1 MVSSKVIELLSRV
14 RDSERMHVE
23 RWQTNDALVAPL
35 LRLKDN
41 SCHID
46 ESERVL
52 KDAHKYSELVIL
64 YEKKGLHNKG
74 WMLSASSLLAGYWY
88 WRASQYMGHLVLML
102 MSSFF
107 AFLTSEV

>member
-1 MVSSKVIELLSRV
+1 M
-14 RDSERMHVE
+14 
-23 RWQTNDALVAPL
+23 APL

-74 WMLSASSLLAGYWY
+74 MDHVTFNA
-88 WRASQYMGHLVLML
+88 HLPP
-102 MSSFF
+102 SN
-107 AFLTSEV
+107 

>member
-1 MVSSKVIELLSRV
+1 M
-14 RDSERMHVE
+14 
-23 RWQTNDALVAPL
+23 APL

-64 YEKKGLHNKG
+64 YEKKGLHQKG
-74 WMLSASSLLAGYWY
+74 YILAVFLPHSILQIGERHYVFGLSVHACGHMYICVSSMCNAMQTEAFFNWLA
-88 WRASQYMGHLVLML
+88 VT
-102 MSSFF
+102 F
-107 AFLTSEV
+107 

>member
-1 MVSSKVIELLSRV
+1 VEILKLSALHSGLLC
-14 RDSERMHVE
+14 VE
-23 RWQTNDALVAPL
+23 HLQTNDALVAPL

-74 WMLSASSLLAGYWY
+74 CTLRSLL
-88 WRASQYMGHLVLML
+88 LML
-102 MSSFF
+102 IKIIFIFSDS
-107 AFLTSEV
+107 

>member
-1 MVSSKVIELLSRV
+1 MIIFSRHCLES
-14 RDSERMHVE
+14 SERSYCIC
-23 RWQTNDALVAPL
+23 WQTNDALVAPL

-64 YEKKGLHNKG
+64 YEKKGLHCKG
-74 WMLSASSLLAGYWY
+74 STLVMFTAYHYYSKVIISASFLYFCEFKLLD
-88 WRASQYMGHLVLML
+88 
-102 MSSFF
+102 
-107 AFLTSEV
+107 

>member
-1 MVSSKVIELLSRV
+1 M
-14 RDSERMHVE
+14 
-23 RWQTNDALVAPL
+23 APL

-74 WMLSASSLLAGYWY
+74 WTLRFLL
-88 WRASQYMGHLVLML
+88 LVLIIIIVL
-102 MSSFF
+102 SVTVNNNSS
-107 AFLTSEV
+107 